1 MFWIALL
8 GLSLSWFL
16 IKLGFLSA
24 KVGILT
30 VVIKVL
36 LVVLFVG
43 SIAAMILW
51 LCRKI
56 PTSAPKQ

>member
-30 VVIKVL
+30 LVIKVL
-36 LVVLFVG
+36 LIVFVIG
-43 SIAAMILW
+43 SIVAMILW
-51 LCRKI
+51 LSKK
-56 PTSAPKQ
+56 TSVPADKQ